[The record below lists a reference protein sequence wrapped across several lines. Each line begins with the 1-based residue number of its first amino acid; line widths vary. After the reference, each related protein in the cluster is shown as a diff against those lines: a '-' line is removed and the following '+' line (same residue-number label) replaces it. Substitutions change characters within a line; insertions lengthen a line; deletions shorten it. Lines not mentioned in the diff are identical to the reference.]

1 MDLDLRKLRYFVAVA
16 EHRHF
21 GRAAQALF
29 IAQPVLS
36 RQIRAFEQ
44 ELGCRLFTR
53 TTRSVELTPAG
64 QQLYDEAQ
72 RITTVVAAALRR
84 VHEAEQGAQRLV
96 IAFSPGLHVSE
107 AIRAFTASRP
117 EVGID
122 VFPLRWWE
130 QDAPLRDGRAH
141 VGYLRHP
148 FDDSGLR
155 TVPIGHETKVVC
167 LPVTH
172 PLAGRRTLTSADLD
186 GEPTLGVRTRRTSS
200 VEEKFELIASGQ
212 GIAFVPVSV
221 AGSYSRPDLVY
232 LPVTDALPVETCL
245 AAPESSCSGP
255 VRDFLDIAT
264 ATLRDHSGDAT
275 GAADPTGPTAPT
287 AMAAAGTALSPPRAS
302 VRPGRLPAAAPS
314 GMPRR

>member
-16 EHRHF
+16 EHRQF

-44 ELGCRLFTR
+44 ELGCLLFTR

-64 QQLYDEAQ
+64 RQLYDEAR
-72 RITTVVAAALRR
+72 RISTVVETALRR
-84 VHEAEQGAQRLV
+84 VHEAERGEQRLV
-96 IAFSPGLHVSE
+96 IAFSPGLHVSD
-107 AIRAFTASRP
+107 AIRTFTASHP
-117 EVGID
+117 KVQID

-141 VGYLRHP
+141 VGYLRRP

-155 TVPIGHETKVVC
+155 TVPIGHETKVAC

-172 PLAGRRTLTSADLD
+172 PLAGRHTLTSADLD
-186 GEPTLGVRTRRTSS
+186 GESILDVRTRRTSS
-200 VEEKFELIASGQ
+200 LEEKFELIASGQ
-212 GIAFVPVSV
+212 GLALVPLSV

-245 AAPESSCSGP
+245 AVPESSCTGP
-255 VRDFLDIAT
+255 VPDFLEIAT
-264 ATLRDHSGDAT
+264 ATLRRHSADAEMEAEVEVEEAGT
-275 GAADPTGPTAPT
+275 TGP
-287 AMAAAGTALSPPRAS
+287 AASDDSGHQGRTSDARA
-302 VRPGRLPAAAPS
+302 VRRLAE
-314 GMPRR
+314 

>member
-1 MDLDLRKLRYFVAVA
+1 MDLDLRKLRYFMAVA

-44 ELGCRLFTR
+44 ELGGPLFTR

-64 QQLYDEAQ
+64 RQLYDEAP
-72 RITTVVAAALRR
+72 RITTAVDTALRR
-84 VHEAEQGAQRLV
+84 VHEARRGEQRLV
-96 IAFSPGLHVSE
+96 VAFSPGLHVAH

-122 VFPLRWWE
+122 VLPLPWWE
-130 QDAPLRDGRAH
+130 RDAPLRDGRAH
-141 VGYLRHP
+141 VGYLRRP

-155 TVPIGHETKVVC
+155 TVPIGHETKVAC

-172 PLAGRRTLTSADLD
+172 PLAGRRALTSADLD
-186 GEPTLGVRTRRTSS
+186 GEPVLDGRARRRYSLD
-200 VEEKFELIASGQ
+200 EKFELIASGQ
-212 GIAFVPVSV
+212 GIALVPTGI

-232 LPVTDALPVETCL
+232 LTVTDALPVETCL
-245 AAPESSCSGP
+245 AVPENSRTAPVP
-255 VRDFLDIAT
+255 DFLDIAT
-264 ATLRDHSGDAT
+264 ATLRRHSGEAE
-275 GAADPTGPTAPT
+275 AI
-287 AMAAAGTALSPPRAS
+287 
-302 VRPGRLPAAAPS
+302 S
-314 GMPRR
+314 GQPE

>member
-44 ELGCRLFTR
+44 ELGCPLFTR

-64 QQLYDEAQ
+64 RQLHDEAR
-72 RITTVVAAALRR
+72 RITTVVDAALRR
-84 VHEAEQGAQRLV
+84 VHEAARGEQRLV
-96 IAFSPGLHVSE
+96 VAFSPGLHVSD
-107 AIRAFTASRP
+107 AIRAFAASHP

-141 VGYLRHP
+141 VGFLRRP
-148 FDDSGLR
+148 FDDAGLR
-155 TVPIGHETKVVC
+155 TVPIGQETKVAC
-167 LPVTH
+167 MPVTH
-172 PLAGRRTLTSADLD
+172 PLAGRHTLTSADLD
-186 GEPTLGVRTRRTSS
+186 GEPILDARTRRTSS
-200 VEEKFELIASGQ
+200 LEEKFELIASGQ
-212 GIAFVPVSV
+212 GIALVPLSI

-232 LPVTDALPVETCL
+232 LSVTDALPVETCL
-245 AAPESSCSGP
+245 AVPENNCSGP
-255 VRDFLDIAT
+255 VGDFLDIAT
-264 ATLRDHSGDAT
+264 ATLRRYSGDVRT
-275 GAADPTGPTAPT
+275 GTWTRAEAEPGPAVTGPR
-287 AMAAAGTALSPPRAS
+287 AAEG
-302 VRPGRLPAAAPS
+302 
-314 GMPRR
+314 